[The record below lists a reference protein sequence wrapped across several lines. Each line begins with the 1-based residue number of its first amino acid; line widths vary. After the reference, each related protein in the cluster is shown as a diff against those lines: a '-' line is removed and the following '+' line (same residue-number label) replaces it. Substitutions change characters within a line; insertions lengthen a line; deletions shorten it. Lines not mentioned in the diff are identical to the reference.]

1 MSRVRTQSAT
11 RWTTAHRLLALAGV
25 RDARVHDG
33 RHTAATVLIELG
45 VHVRI
50 VQEILSHSDIRRTQR
65 YTHVASPIA
74 VDAAQ
79 QMGGALGQY
88 AVRVTELQP
97 GWLPGSRSNRVCA
110 GQRVFLVEPPVG
122 IEPTT
127 FSLRVGP
134 TAYDWASTSA
144 FAYCSRRI
152 TREFPPPCRGFRT
165 TVGTTPRG
173 LPGVL
178 HRLIAAHSPQCSA
191 RRLTTGDP
199 S

>member
-50 VQEILSHSDIRRTQR
+50 VQEILSHSDIRLTQR

-144 FAYCSRRI
+144 FAYCSPSSMPGISHHGRHHASRPAGC
-152 TREFPPPCRGFRT
+152 PPPTDCRPLSSVQRS
-165 TVGTTPRG
+165 
-173 LPGVL
+173 
-178 HRLIAAHSPQCSA
+178 AADD
-191 RRLTTGDP
+191 G
-199 S
+199 